1 MMDIHYNGKKKT
13 TENHT
18 MLLKTKVGATQVPL
32 KIIVP
37 APLMTSVVI
46 LFNDTNTI
54 WYYNRVEHLYT
65 SMNPGQIY

>member
-1 MMDIHYNGKKKT
+1 
-13 TENHT
+13 
-18 MLLKTKVGATQVPL
+18 
-32 KIIVP
+32 
-37 APLMTSVVI
+37 MTSVVI